1 MSTIPVVRQ
10 VRRDYRLADGSLRF
24 EVTSTVIDKG
34 DLPFPHLFVLTLGTS
49 ADPKDDVLARIA
61 TPSDI
66 RRADPSSPI
75 YVKVVSSSLIYI
87 GPDPFA
93 RIANINDIS
102 KLPRDRVEAQRQGF
116 TEYLTT
122 AVSIIYDNVTTA
134 DAAAKQIIAR
144 LSTLTTDWRS
154 FNTEF
159 STNPYQ
165 DYTLPQVG
173 ISVES
178 ERTAVYIT
186 KRNVRIEAE
195 ATRDAIQ
202 VQKTACERDCT
213 ADQKIYDFL
222 VVDVAQLQQARSIVL
237 GQANGTYNSFTIA
250 PAILTPAGPFVVT
263 LATTDSR
270 DFALQQGIFSANNA
284 SYQAMLTRKTSE
296 LSVYAEKVRACEAT
310 CAALGAQ
317 LLEAQQ
323 VVDAA
328 TAAERAALADVIA
341 VCPTFDPASV

>member
-1 MSTIPVVRQ
+1 MSVIPVVRQ

-34 DLPFPHLFVLTLGTS
+34 DLPFPHLFVLTLSSGG
-49 ADPKDDVLARIA
+49 DPKDDVLARIA
-61 TPSDI
+61 TPTDL
-66 RRADPSSPI
+66 RRADPTAPV
-75 YVKVVSSSLIYI
+75 YVKVVSSSLIRI
-87 GPDPFA
+87 APDTFA
-93 RIANINDIS
+93 RIANINDVS
-102 KLPRDRVEAQRQGF
+102 KLPRDRVEAQLQGF

-122 AVSIIYDNVTTA
+122 SITLIYDNVTTA
-134 DAAAKQIIAR
+134 DAAAKQVIAR
-144 LSTLTTDWRS
+144 LSTLTADWRTY
-154 FNTEF
+154 NTEF

-165 DYTLPQVG
+165 DYTLPQPG

-178 ERTAVYIT
+178 ERTAVYVA
-186 KRNVRIEAE
+186 KRDARVTAE
-195 ATRDAIQ
+195 ATRDSLQ
-202 VQKTACERDCT
+202 TQKTACERDCA
-213 ADQKIYDFL
+213 ADKKIYDFL

-237 GQANGTYNSFTIA
+237 GQANGTYSAFTIA

-263 LATTDSR
+263 LATTDTR
-270 DFALQQGIFSANNA
+270 DFALQAGLFSGNSA

-296 LSVYAEKVRACEAT
+296 LSVYAEKVRVCEAN
-310 CAALGAQ
+310 CALLGAQ

-328 TAAERAALADVIA
+328 TTAERAALAEVIA

>member
-10 VRRDYRLADGSLRF
+10 VRRDYRLTDGSLRF
-24 EVTSTVIDKG
+24 EVTSTVIDQG
-34 DLPFPHLFVLTLGTS
+34 DLPFPHLFVLTIGES

-61 TPSDI
+61 TPTDI
-66 RRADPSSPI
+66 RRADPTSPT
-75 YVKVVSSSLIYI
+75 YVKVVSSSLIRI

-93 RIANINDIS
+93 RIANVNDVS
-102 KLPRDRVEAQRQGF
+102 KLPRDRTEAQRQGF

-122 AVSIIYDNVTTA
+122 AISLIYDNVTTA

-154 FNTEF
+154 YNTEF
-159 STNPYQ
+159 STNPYE
-165 DYTLPQVG
+165 DYTLPQPG

-178 ERTAVYIT
+178 ERTAVYVT
-186 KRNVRIEAE
+186 KRNTRIEAE
-195 ATRDAIQ
+195 AARDALQ
-202 VQKTACERDCT
+202 VQKNQCELGCT
-213 ADQKIYDFL
+213 ADKKIYDFL

-263 LATTDSR
+263 LTTTDTR
-270 DFALQQGIFSANNA
+270 DFALQTGLFAGNNA

-296 LSVYAEKVRACEAT
+296 LAVYAEKVRLCEAQ
-310 CAALGAQ
+310 CAALSAQ

-328 TAAERAALADVIA
+328 TSAERAALAAVIA